1 MRKTFILIIVI
12 LTTQIGFTQNDKKAV
27 KTSKAVLELI
37 KQKNYTEFLSS
48 FEDSI
53 RIRIEDYQKKFG
65 ADYIQ
70 KTVDGLNASLSHAE
84 IDFKNFNKKMV
95 VPIEGKTKLDYVTY
109 QFPLGGEKDG
119 KDYFETA
126 FLSKNDFTRI
136 YSVNIIKVQRM
147 PKASVTYGAENEIIP
162 EPGEVIKEN
171 YENTGFIKKVKY
183 RDFTHLITVDFDK
196 EQNKTRETKFPLDNL
211 TFKSIVAYH
220 KNGNIRLI
228 TNYNNGIVT
237 GNFTKFY
244 ENGKIRESGFYNDGM
259 SKDGVWAYFDKDGKL
274 EKTENYKDGN
284 LISTE

>member
-1 MRKTFILIIVI
+1 MRKIFILTIII
-12 LTTQIGFTQNDKKAV
+12 LTNQFVFAQNDKKAV
-27 KTSKAVLELI
+27 KTSRAVLELI
-37 KQKNYTEFLSS
+37 KEKNYTEFLSS

-53 RIRIEDYQKKFG
+53 RIKIEDYQKKFG

-70 KTVDGLNASLSHAE
+70 KTVDGLNETLSNAE
-84 IDFKNFNKKMV
+84 IDFKNFNKQVV

-109 QFPLGGEKDG
+109 QFPLGNEKDG

-126 FLSKNDFTRI
+126 FLNKNDFTRI

-162 EPGEVIKEN
+162 EPGEVISEN

-211 TFKSIVAYH
+211 TYKSIVAFH

-237 GNFTKFY
+237 GNFTKFH

-259 SKDGVWAYFDKDGKL
+259 SKDGVWVYFDKNGKL
-274 EKTENYKDGN
+274 EKTEYYKDGN
-284 LISTE
+284 LTSTE